1 MLRFNL
7 LILLGGCHNICLWST
22 EFATNCL
29 AICHHSL
36 ALGSSHI
43 QIFKKSDKC
52 KTIAFSSFETSMENS
67 CSDKQPRSHL
77 QPLATTCSHLQPLAA
92 TCSHL
97 QPLAATCSH
106 LQPLAASCPS
116 SHLQPLAATCSYLQ
130 PLAATCPSS
139 HLQPL
144 APQPQAATSS
154 HKQPQAAT
162 SSHKQLQAATS
173 SHLPPLA
180 QAATCSHLQ
189 PLAATC
195 SHLQPPAATCSHL
208 QPLAATCSHLQPLA
222 ATCSHWQVA
231 ASGCFFENQIAHLL
245 RPQCFKKPSFFFRL
259 WRRDPFLEQVLARR
273 SFCLANVILLASA
286 SWCLQIALGWLRQS
300 CYCARSSMMFHGLL
314 QLTACKSY

>member
-7 LILLGGCHNICLWST
+7 LGGCYNICHWST

-36 ALGSSHI
+36 AL
-43 QIFKKSDKC
+43 QVLKKSHL
-52 KTIAFSSFETSMENS
+52 
-67 CSDKQPRSHL
+67 PRSHKQRL
-77 QPLATTCSHLQPLAA
+77 AATFSHKQPLGPQPLAATCRHLQSLAPQPEAATCPAATSSHLQRLAA

-97 QPLAATCSH
+97 PR
-106 LQPLAASCPS
+106 
-116 SHLQPLAATCSYLQ
+116 
-130 PLAATCPSS
+130 
-139 HLQPL
+139 
-144 APQPQAATSS
+144 S
-154 HKQPQAAT
+154 HK
-162 SSHKQLQAATS
+162 
-173 SHLPPLA
+173 
-180 QAATCSHLQ
+180 
-189 PLAATC
+189 
-195 SHLQPPAATCSHL
+195 
-208 QPLAATCSHLQPLA
+208 QPLA

-245 RPQCFKKPSFFFRL
+245 RPQCFKKPSIFFRL